1 MIEATPSIMKNAIN
15 TSVSEKAPVSGEP
28 SSIAP
33 TMTPSAADNSDHQK
47 PGACRIQKL
56 VTKPTMPLT
65 RKSQPSRI
73 VTARVAIG
81 GSDDGCRAKHQQH
94 DTFDEEEHPVLMK
107 RGHSRALNTL
117 NAGLLGGHESLHG
130 FLP

>member
-1 MIEATPSIMKNAIN
+1 MPHPEARHQTDN
-15 TSVSEKAPVSGEP
+15 
-28 SSIAP
+28 
-33 TMTPSAADNSDHQK
+33 AADEEK
-47 PGACRIQKL
+47 PAEQDRHRQGCDWRQ
-56 VTKPTMPLT
+56 
-65 RKSQPSRI
+65 
-73 VTARVAIG
+73 
-81 GSDDGCRAKHQQH
+81 DDGCRAKHQQH